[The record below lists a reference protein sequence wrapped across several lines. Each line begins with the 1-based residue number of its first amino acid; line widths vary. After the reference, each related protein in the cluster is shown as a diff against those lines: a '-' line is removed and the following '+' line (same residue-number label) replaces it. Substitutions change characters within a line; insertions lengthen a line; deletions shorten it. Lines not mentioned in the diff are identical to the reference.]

1 MRSKLDDIRL
11 DPSRAEGLRPGTDRG
26 ALVTATLVGLDI
38 PRKLAQVS
46 LSGSD
51 GVWVPASPAIY
62 PPGGEVLVS
71 RSPLDGGRLTQ
82 CMAPLVDADLIVAG
96 VVRAINAADGTLT
109 VETLGE
115 QHELPYNAGAYTV
128 GAPVYVRRDPQRFGT
143 PVHVDGLQGNYV
155 APAPETPGGGAP
167 NDPKLETRQAVI
179 QPQQSGSWRSS
190 QGRWD
195 NWNTDRYGG
204 ISTLWQGNDYGSG
217 PMTGWA
223 GFGDQ
228 VRNLGATEI
237 VGMWVNVVR
246 ADSSTSAGRSATVQ
260 GSPDGSR
267 PGGAPG
273 GSGDTA
279 TTGGLTPGQGQ
290 SLQLPGSTYDAWR
303 TGGFKGIR
311 LTGGDYAGFAGTS
324 RADGMALTVHYTVLA

>member
-1 MRSKLDDIRL
+1 MHLAR
-11 DPSRAEGLRPGTDRG
+11 SRAEGIRPGTDRG
-26 ALVTATLVGLDI
+26 ALVTATLVGLDTA
-38 PRKLAQVS
+38 RRLAQVS
-46 LSGSD
+46 LAGSD

-71 RSPLDGGRLTQ
+71 RSPIDGGRLTQ
-82 CMAPLVDADLIVAG
+82 CVAPLVDADLIVAG
-96 VVRAINAADGTLT
+96 QVVSINSSVGTLT
-109 VETLGE
+109 VKTLGE
-115 QHELPYNAGAYTV
+115 DYELPYNAAAYTV

-143 PVHVDGLQGNYV
+143 PIHVDGLQGNYV
-155 APAPETPGGGAP
+155 APTPETPGGGAP
-167 NDPKLETRQAVI
+167 NDPKLETKQAFL

-190 QGRWD
+190 FGRWD

-228 VRNLGATEI
+228 VRNLSAQQI
-237 VGMWVNVVR
+237 DGMWLNVVR
-246 ADSSTSAGRSATVQ
+246 ADSSTSAGRAATVQ
-260 GSPDGSR
+260 GSPEGTR
-267 PGGAPG
+267 PSGAPN

-279 TTGGLTPGQGQ
+279 STGALTPGQAQ
-290 SLQLPGSTYDAWR
+290 SLQLPASTYDAWR

-311 LTGGDYAGFAGTS
+311 LVGGDYGGFAGTS
-324 RADGMALTVHYTVLA
+324 RADGMSLTIQYKVLE